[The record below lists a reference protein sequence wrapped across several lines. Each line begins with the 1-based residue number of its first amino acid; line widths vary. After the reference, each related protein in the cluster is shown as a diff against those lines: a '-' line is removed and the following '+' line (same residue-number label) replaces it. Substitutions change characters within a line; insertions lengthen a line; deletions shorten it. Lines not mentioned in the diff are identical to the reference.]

1 MCDQFFITS
10 VNVLKN
16 FVIIGD
22 SVQGLQFLQWNEE
35 NSELSLLGKD
45 YETVLSLNS
54 SFVLDGNKL
63 GMVTADFEGNIQLL
77 QYNPRCLY
85 NAVVL
90 LRLQRH

>member
-1 MCDQFFITS
+1 MADVFQFFISS

-45 YETVLSLNS
+45 YESVLSLSS
-54 SFVLDGNKL
+54 SFIVDGNKL
-63 GMVTADFEGNIQLL
+63 GMITADFEGNFQLM
-77 QYNPRCLY
+77 QYNPK
-85 NAVVL
+85 
-90 LRLQRH
+90 